1 MATLIPKN
9 PRIVKSG
16 AQPVKVYLPAT
27 GSQTWEAGE
36 FATESS
42 GLVTLVASDAV
53 DVKYYLPEAQS
64 TATAASEEVAV
75 IRLSNDIIFEGNE
88 LDGTI
93 TSANVG
99 KQYGIDVTSN
109 LVTVDVGDTTNK
121 AIEITDVASRYEP
134 SRNDAADVKALCRFK
149 FINSVIEA

>member
-1 MATLIPKN
+1 MATLTPKN

-16 AQPVKVYLPAT
+16 SQPVKEYLPAT
-27 GSQTWEAGE
+27 GSQTWSAGE

-64 TATAASEEVAV
+64 TATTASEEVAV
-75 IRLSNDIIFEGNE
+75 IRITNDIIFEGNE

-109 LVTVDVGDTTNK
+109 LVTIDVGDTTNK

-134 SRNDAADVKALCRFK
+134 SRNDAADVKALARFK